1 MGKIKFKDRHNW
13 LLKDHSLLNHKVLGG
28 VAKEIVSTDGL
39 FSTFAVVGKHF
50 VPKPLGIFHLFLHC
64 LPS

>member
-28 VAKEIVSTDGL
+28 EQKKL
-39 FSTFAVVGKHF
+39 
-50 VPKPLGIFHLFLHC
+50 
-64 LPS
+64 